1 MEKFRRESAYDDE
14 VTRSKA
20 FLYLIAT
27 IYVSCVAAI
36 SLVLQPFVFQLCKG
50 DDNYLNLGFRNPAY
64 DTRRCY
70 HTRAPLL
77 MYLTPQEVTFGRRI
91 LLAAAYGALIGLER
105 RSADRPAA
113 IRTMSLVSLGACLFS
128 ICSAYSFLSGP
139 EHWDG
144 ARVSAAIPTGV
155 GFLGSVLI
163 WKRVKDGKHVVDG
176 VKTAA
181 SVWLSAAVGISCAGE
196 LYFSAAFCIAVM
208 VIIQKCAPKSKGN
221 DYDDDSDD
229 ENDEEEGVG
238 LSGKSGEEFVNMGVK
253 EPQKANNTLNKSR
266 STPDRMSSYDI
277 QQCSHQETL
286 KLLQGQL
293 SSQKTRTS
301 HGRLRSSSI
310 ASLRD

>member
-1 MEKFRRESAYDDE
+1 MDKFRRESAYDDE

-50 DDNYLNLGFRNPAY
+50 DDNYLNLGFRNPGY

-77 MYLTPQEVTFGRRI
+77 LFLTPQEVTFGRRI

-163 WKRVKDGKHVVDG
+163 WKRIKDGKHVVDG

-181 SVWLSAAVGISCAGE
+181 SLWLSAAVGISCAGE

-229 ENDEEEGVG
+229 ENDEEEGLG
-238 LSGKSGEEFVNMGVK
+238 LSGKIGEDFVSMGVT
-253 EPQKANNTLNKSR
+253 EPQKANNTWNKST
-266 STPDRMSSYDI
+266 STPDRKSSYDI
-277 QQCSHQETL
+277 QLGSHQETL
-286 KLLQGQL
+286 KLLQSQL
-293 SSQKTRTS
+293 SSQRTRAS
-301 HGRLRSSSI
+301 RGRSRSTSI